1 LAHPR
6 TRTFAAHSA
15 PGKRF
20 DHLFHL
26 HSMSSFEALGLRA
39 ETLRSLADLGFTTPT
54 PVQEQA
60 IPLLL
65 RTEKD
70 VVALAQTGTGKTA
83 AFGLPMLEFLDPQ
96 DRTIQ
101 SLVLAPTRELCVQ
114 IAKDLERFS
123 AHLKGTRIVAVYGG
137 ASIRDQ
143 IRDIQRGAQIIV
155 ATPGR
160 LLDLIGREVLDLTT
174 VDVVVLDEADEMLN
188 MGFQEDLTEILEKTP
203 VDKKTWLFSATMSS
217 EVRRIAKRYMREF
230 EEVAVGPVNSAAA
243 AIQHQYCVV
252 HSKDRYAALKRF
264 VDADPELFGIVFC
277 RTKHET
283 QDLATALVKDGYNA
297 DAIHGDLSQAQ
308 RDHVMGRYRARSLR
322 LLIATDVAA
331 RGIDVKDVT
340 HVFHFDLPGEAENY
354 THRSGRTGRAG
365 RAGISLSIIGVRDV
379 NKIRQLE
386 RVLKTHFTYV
396 RVPGGAEIGKQ
407 QVKAYMK
414 RLKSVEVDSEGLEEL
429 LSEARADLM
438 NFSQEELIDR
448 FMSLTFNRII
458 EAHRT
463 SFDLNVDMSRKDHS
477 ARAERP
483 SSLERFS
490 TGRQMFINLGTADGF
505 DKGKM
510 LGYICGISGISGEF
524 IGRMLIKDVY
534 SFVDIEPDHFEQ
546 VLNAFNN
553 ANYKGRSVRVD
564 AAAGGS
570 KGGEPRPSSSGHR
583 DGGGYRSGGGYQ
595 GRGGGYRSGNDRGG
609 DRGGSH
615 VSGDRSGH
623 QSSYRPH
630 RGEGGGHHGKRDDR
644 SGPRGF
650 QKKDGFYEPKPKF
663 PRKERKG

>member
-1 LAHPR
+1 
-6 TRTFAAHSA
+6 
-15 PGKRF
+15 
-20 DHLFHL
+20 
-26 HSMSSFEALGLRA
+26 MSSFEALGLRA
-39 ETLRSLADLGFTTPT
+39 ETLKSLTDIGFITPT

-65 RTEKD
+65 KTEKD

-123 AHLKGTRIVAVYGG
+123 ANLKGTRIVAVYGG

-203 VDKKTWLFSATMSS
+203 EDKKTWLFSATMSG

-230 EEVAVGPVNSAAA
+230 EEVSVGPANSAAA

-308 RDHVMGRYRARSLR
+308 RDHVMGRYRARSIR
-322 LLIATDVAA
+322 MLIATDVAA

-407 QVKAYMK
+407 QVVAYMK

-429 LSEARADLM
+429 LSEARAELM
-438 NFSQEELIDR
+438 SFSQEELIDR
-448 FMSLTFNRII
+448 FMSLAFNRII
-458 EAHRT
+458 EAHRS
-463 SFDLNVDMSRKDHS
+463 SFDLNIDMSRKDHS

-570 KGGEPRPSSSGHR
+570 KGGEPRPS
-583 DGGGYRSGGGYQ
+583 GGGYRGSGGGGYK
-595 GRGGGYRSGNDRGG
+595 GGGGGYRGGNDRGG
-609 DRGGSH
+609 DRGGYQGG
-615 VSGDRSGH
+615 GDRGGH
-623 QSSYRPH
+623 QSSYRPN
-630 RGEGGGHHGKRDDR
+630 RGEGGGGSQGNRDDR
-644 SGPRGF
+644 GPARGF
-650 QKKDGFYEPKPKF
+650 QKKEGFYEPKPKF
-663 PRKERKG
+663 PKKERKG

>member
-1 LAHPR
+1 
-6 TRTFAAHSA
+6 
-15 PGKRF
+15 
-20 DHLFHL
+20 
-26 HSMSSFEALGLRA
+26 MSSFEALGLRA
-39 ETLRSLADLGFTTPT
+39 ETLKSLADIGFTTPT

-65 RTEKD
+65 KTEKD

-101 SLVLAPTRELCVQ
+101 SLILAPTRELCVQ
-114 IAKDLERFS
+114 ISKDLERFS
-123 AHLKGTRIVAVYGG
+123 ANLKGTRIVAVYGG

-160 LLDLIGREVLDLTT
+160 LLDLIGRDVLDLST

-203 VDKKTWLFSATMSS
+203 EDKKTWLFSATMSS
-217 EVRRIAKRYMREF
+217 DVRRIAKRYMREF
-230 EEVAVGPVNSAAA
+230 EEVSVGPANSAAA

-252 HSKDRYAALKRF
+252 HSKDRFAALKRF
-264 VDADPELFGIVFC
+264 IDADADLFGIVFC

-283 QDLATALVKDGYNA
+283 QDLATALVRDGYNA

-308 RDHVMGRYRARSLR
+308 RDHVMGRYRAHTIR

-386 RVLKTHFTYV
+386 RALKTHFSYV

-407 QVKAYMK
+407 QVMAYMK

-429 LSEARADLM
+429 LSEARAELM
-438 NFSQEELIDR
+438 SFEKEELIDR
-448 FMSLTFNRII
+448 FMSLAFNRII

-510 LGYICGISGISGEF
+510 LGYICGISGLSGEL

-546 VLNAFNN
+546 VLNAFQN

-570 KGGEPRPSSSGHR
+570 KGGEPRPASGGYR
-583 DGGGYRSGGGYQ
+583 GGGGGGYKGGGGGYRG
-595 GRGGGYRSGNDRGG
+595 GNDRGG
-609 DRGGSH
+609 DRGGYQGD
-615 VSGDRSGH
+615 GDRGGH
-623 QSSYRPH
+623 QSSYRPN
-630 RGEGGGHHGKRDDR
+630 RGEGGGGYQGNRDGGGG
-644 SGPRGF
+644 SRGF
-650 QKKDGFYEPKPKF
+650 QKKEGFYEPKPKF
-663 PRKERKG
+663 PKRERKG

>member
-1 LAHPR
+1 
-6 TRTFAAHSA
+6 
-15 PGKRF
+15 
-20 DHLFHL
+20 
-26 HSMSSFEALGLRA
+26 MSSFDALGLRA
-39 ETLRSLADLGFTTPT
+39 ETLRSLNEIGFTTPT

-65 RTEKD
+65 KSEKD

-83 AFGLPMLEFLDPQ
+83 AFGLPLLEFLDPQ

-101 SLVLAPTRELCVQ
+101 ALILAPTRELCVQ
-114 IAKDLERFS
+114 ISKDLERFS
-123 AHLKGTRIVAVYGG
+123 SNLKGTRIVAVYGG

-160 LLDLIGREVLDLTT
+160 LLDLIGREVLDLST

-203 VDKKTWLFSATMSS
+203 EDKRTWLFSATMSS

-230 EEVAVGPVNSAAA
+230 EEVSVGPANSAAA

-252 HSKDRYAALKRF
+252 HSKDRFASLKRF
-264 VDADPELFGIVFC
+264 IDADADLFGIVFC

-283 QDLATALVKDGYNA
+283 QDLATALVRDGYNA

-308 RDHVMGRYRARSLR
+308 RDHVMGRYRARSIR

-379 NKIRQLE
+379 SKIRQLE
-386 RVLKTHFTYV
+386 RALKTHFTYV

-407 QVKAYMK
+407 QVVAYMK

-429 LSEARADLM
+429 LSEARAELM
-438 NFSQEELIDR
+438 SFEKEELIDR
-448 FMSLTFNRII
+448 FMSLAFNRII

-483 SSLERFS
+483 TSLERFS
-490 TGRQMFINLGTADGF
+490 TGRQMFINLGSADGF

-510 LGYICGISGISGEF
+510 LGYICGISGVSGEL
-524 IGRMLIKDVY
+524 IGKMLIKDVY

-546 VLNAFNN
+546 VKNSFVN

-564 AAAGGS
+564 EAGGAS
-570 KGGEPRPSSSGHR
+570 KGGPRG
-583 DGGGYRSGGGYQ
+583 GGGYQ
-595 GRGGGYRSGNDRGG
+595 GGGPRGNGGGYKGGAPRSGGYDRGERGPERGGYQGGRPEGGNYRGGGERS
-609 DRGGSH
+609 SE
-615 VSGDRSGH
+615 
-623 QSSYRPH
+623 RPVKT
-630 RGEGGGHHGKRDDR
+630 GY
-644 SGPRGF
+644 P
-650 QKKDGFYEPKPKF
+650 KKEGFYEPKPKF
-663 PRKERKG
+663 PKKERRS

>member
-1 LAHPR
+1 
-6 TRTFAAHSA
+6 
-15 PGKRF
+15 
-20 DHLFHL
+20 
-26 HSMSSFEALGLRA
+26 MSSFEALGLRA
-39 ETLRSLADLGFTTPT
+39 ETLKSLADIGFTTPT

-65 RTEKD
+65 KTEKD

-101 SLVLAPTRELCVQ
+101 SLILAPTRELCVQ
-114 IAKDLERFS
+114 ISKDLERFS
-123 AHLKGTRIVAVYGG
+123 ANLKGTRIVAVYGG

-160 LLDLIGREVLDLTT
+160 LLDLIGRDVLDLST

-203 VDKKTWLFSATMSS
+203 EDKRTWLFSATMSS
-217 EVRRIAKRYMREF
+217 DVRRIAKRYMREF
-230 EEVAVGPVNSAAA
+230 EEVSVGPANSAAA

-252 HSKDRYAALKRF
+252 HSKDRFAALKRF
-264 VDADPELFGIVFC
+264 IDADADLFGIVFC

-283 QDLATALVKDGYNA
+283 QDLATALVRDGYNA

-308 RDHVMGRYRARSLR
+308 RDHVMGRYRARTIR

-386 RVLKTHFTYV
+386 RALKTHFSYV

-407 QVKAYMK
+407 QVMAYMK

-429 LSEARADLM
+429 LSEARTELM
-438 NFSQEELIDR
+438 SFEKEELIDR
-448 FMSLTFNRII
+448 FMSLAFNRII

-510 LGYICGISGISGEF
+510 LGYICGISGLSGEL

-546 VLNAFNN
+546 VLNAFQN

-570 KGGEPRPSSSGHR
+570 KGGEPRPASGGYR
-583 DGGGYRSGGGYQ
+583 GGGGGGYKGGGGGYRG
-595 GRGGGYRSGNDRGG
+595 GNDRGG
-609 DRGGSH
+609 DRGGYQGG
-615 VSGDRSGH
+615 GDRGGH
-623 QSSYRPH
+623 QSSYRPN
-630 RGEGGGHHGKRDDR
+630 RGEGGGGYQGNRD
-644 SGPRGF
+644 SGGGSRGF
-650 QKKDGFYEPKPKF
+650 QKKEGFYEPKPKF
-663 PRKERKG
+663 PKRERKG

>member
-1 LAHPR
+1 
-6 TRTFAAHSA
+6 
-15 PGKRF
+15 
-20 DHLFHL
+20 
-26 HSMSSFEALGLRA
+26 MSSFEALGLRA
-39 ETLRSLADLGFTTPT
+39 ETLLSLEAIGFTIPT

-65 RTEKD
+65 KSEKD

-83 AFGLPMLEFLDPQ
+83 AFGLPLLQFLDPQ

-101 SLVLAPTRELCVQ
+101 ALILAPTRELCVQ
-114 IAKDLERFS
+114 ISKDIEKF
-123 AHLKGTRIVAVYGG
+123 ATNLKGTRVVAVYGG

-160 LLDLIGREVLDLTT
+160 LLDLIGRNVMDLTT
-174 VDVVVLDEADEMLN
+174 VGVVVLDEADEMLN

-203 VDKKTWLFSATMSS
+203 NDKRTWLFSATMSND
-217 EVRRIAKRYMREF
+217 VRRIAKRYMREF
-230 EEVAVGPVNSAAA
+230 DELNIGRANAAA
-243 AIQHQYCVV
+243 DAIAHQYSVV

-264 VDADPELFGIVFC
+264 VDSDSDLFGIVFC

-283 QDLATALVKDGYNA
+283 QDLAAALVKDGYNA

-308 RDHVMGRYRARSLR
+308 RDQVMGRYRAKSLR

-331 RGIDVKDVT
+331 RGIDVQDVT
-340 HVFHFDLPGEAENY
+340 HVLHFDLPGEAENY

-365 RAGISLSIIGVRDV
+365 RKGISLSIIGVRDV

-407 QVKAYMK
+407 QVVAYMK
-414 RLKSVEVDSEGLEEL
+414 RLKSVEVDHEGLSEL
-429 LSEARADLM
+429 LSEARAELM
-438 NFSQEELIDR
+438 SFEKEELIDR
-448 FMSLTFNRII
+448 FMSLAFNRII

-463 SFDLNVDMSRKDHS
+463 SYDLNVDMSRKDHS

-483 SSLERFS
+483 TSLERFS

-510 LGYICGISGISGEF
+510 LGYICGISGISGEL
-524 IGRMLIKDVY
+524 IGKMLIKDVY
-534 SFVDIEPDHFEQ
+534 SFIDIEPDHFEQ
-546 VLNAFNN
+546 VKNSFNN

-564 AAAGGS
+564 EAGGTG
-570 KGGEPRPSSSGHR
+570 KGAPRPSSGGYQGGG
-583 DGGGYRSGGGYQ
+583 GGGYKGGGGGGHKGGGGGGYQ
-595 GRGGGYRSGNDRGG
+595 GGRDRSERPSAGGYRGND
-609 DRGGSH
+609 DRGAAPS
-615 VSGDRSGH
+615 
-623 QSSYRPH
+623 
-630 RGEGGGHHGKRDDR
+630 KA
-644 SGPRGF
+644 
-650 QKKDGFYEPKPKF
+650 GFYEPKPKF
-663 PRKERKG
+663 PKKERRS

>member
-1 LAHPR
+1 
-6 TRTFAAHSA
+6 
-15 PGKRF
+15 
-20 DHLFHL
+20 
-26 HSMSSFEALGLRA
+26 MSSFEALGLRA
-39 ETLRSLADLGFTTPT
+39 ETLRSLVEIGFTTPT

-65 RTEKD
+65 KSEKD

-96 DRTIQ
+96 DRTVQ
-101 SLVLAPTRELCVQ
+101 SLVLAPTRELCMQ
-114 IAKDLERFS
+114 ISKDLERFS
-123 AHLKGTRIVAVYGG
+123 GNLKGTRIVAVYGG

-160 LLDLIGREVLDLTT
+160 LLDLIARGVMDLTT

-203 VDKKTWLFSATMSS
+203 EDKKTWLFSATMSS

-230 EEVAVGPVNSAAA
+230 EEVSVGPANSAAA

-252 HSKDRYAALKRF
+252 HSKDRFAALKRF
-264 VDADPELFGIVFC
+264 IDADADLFGIVFC

-283 QDLATALVKDGYNA
+283 QDLATALVRDGYNA

-308 RDHVMGRYRARSLR
+308 RDHVMGRYRARSIR

-386 RVLKTHFTYV
+386 RALKTHFTYV

-407 QVKAYMK
+407 QVMAYMK

-429 LSEARADLM
+429 LSEARVELM
-438 NFSQEELIDR
+438 SFEKEELIDR
-448 FMSLTFNRII
+448 FMSLAFNRII
-458 EAHRT
+458 EAQRT

-483 SSLERFS
+483 TSLERFS
-490 TGRQMFINLGTADGF
+490 TGRQMFINLGSADGF

-510 LGYICGISGISGEF
+510 LGYICGISGVSGEL
-524 IGRMLIKDVY
+524 IGKMLIKDVY
-534 SFVDIEPDHFEQ
+534 SFVDIEPEHFEQ
-546 VLNAFNN
+546 VKNSFVN

-564 AAAGGS
+564 EAGGTG
-570 KGGEPRPSSSGHR
+570 KGAPRSG
-583 DGGGYRSGGGYQ
+583 GGGYQ
-595 GRGGGYRSGNDRGG
+595 GGGGGYKGGAPRSGGYDRGDRGPDRGGYQGGRPDGGNYRGGGERSSERPVKTGYPKKEASTSPSPSSR
-609 DRGGSH
+609 R
-615 VSGDRSGH
+615 RSVAPERTFAATG
-623 QSSYRPH
+623 
-630 RGEGGGHHGKRDDR
+630 
-644 SGPRGF
+644 
-650 QKKDGFYEPKPKF
+650 YE
-663 PRKERKG
+663 

>member
-1 LAHPR
+1 
-6 TRTFAAHSA
+6 
-15 PGKRF
+15 
-20 DHLFHL
+20 
-26 HSMSSFEALGLRA
+26 MSSFEALGLRA
-39 ETLRSLADLGFTTPT
+39 ETLRSLDAIGFTTPT

-65 RTEKD
+65 KSEKD

-83 AFGLPMLEFLDPQ
+83 AFGLPLLEFLDPQ

-101 SLVLAPTRELCVQ
+101 ALILAPTRELCVQ
-114 IAKDLERFS
+114 ISKDIEKF
-123 AHLKGTRIVAVYGG
+123 AANLKGTRVVAVYGG

-160 LLDLIGREVLDLTT
+160 LLDLIGRSVLDLTT

-188 MGFQEDLTEILEKTP
+188 MGFQEDLTEILQNTP
-203 VDKKTWLFSATMSS
+203 QDKRTWLFSATMSG
-217 EVRRIAKRYMREF
+217 EVRSIAKRYMRAF
-230 EEVAVGPVNSAAA
+230 EELSIGRLNAAA
-243 AIQHQYCVV
+243 DAISHQYCVV

-264 VDADPELFGIVFC
+264 VDADSDLFGIVFC

-283 QDLATALVKDGYNA
+283 QDLAAALVKDGYNA

-308 RDHVMGRYRARSLR
+308 RDQVMGRYRAKSLR

-331 RGIDVKDVT
+331 RGIDVQDVT

-365 RAGISLSIIGVRDV
+365 RKGISLSIIGVRDV

-407 QVKAYMK
+407 QVVAYMK
-414 RLKSVEVDSEGLEEL
+414 RLKSVEVDTEGLSEL
-429 LSEARADLM
+429 LSEARTELQSFDK
-438 NFSQEELIDR
+438 EELIDR
-448 FMSLTFNRII
+448 FMSLAFNRII

-463 SFDLNVDMSRKDHS
+463 SYDLNVDMSRKDHS

-483 SSLERFS
+483 TSLERFS

-510 LGYICGISGISGEF
+510 LGYICGMSGLSGEL

-534 SFVDIEPDHFEQ
+534 SFIDIEPSHFEQ
-546 VLNAFNN
+546 VKNAFQN

-564 AAAGGS
+564 EAAGGS
-570 KGGEPRPSSSGHR
+570 KGGEPRPAGGGHR
-583 DGGGYRSGGGYQ
+583 GGSGGGYQ
-595 GRGGGYRSGNDRGG
+595 GGGGYKGGGGGYRGGDRGG
-609 DRGGSH
+609 DRGGYQGGRQERSSYRSKNDRP
-615 VSGDRSGH
+615 SGDRSN
-623 QSSYRPH
+623 
-630 RGEGGGHHGKRDDR
+630 
-644 SGPRGF
+644 SGY
-650 QKKDGFYEPKPKF
+650 QKKEGFYEPKPKF
-663 PRKERKG
+663 PKRERKS

>member
-1 LAHPR
+1 
-6 TRTFAAHSA
+6 
-15 PGKRF
+15 
-20 DHLFHL
+20 
-26 HSMSSFEALGLRA
+26 MSSFDALGLRA
-39 ETLRSLADLGFTTPT
+39 ETLRSLTEIGFTTPT

-65 RTEKD
+65 KSEKD

-96 DRTIQ
+96 DKTIQ
-101 SLVLAPTRELCVQ
+101 ALILAPTRELCVQ
-114 IAKDLERFS
+114 ISKDLERFS
-123 AHLKGTRIVAVYGG
+123 SNLKGTRIVAVYGG

-160 LLDLIGREVLDLTT
+160 LLDLIGRQVLDLTT

-188 MGFQEDLTEILEKTP
+188 MGFQEDLTEILQNTP
-203 VDKKTWLFSATMSS
+203 QDKRTWLFSATMSS

-230 EEVAVGPVNSAAA
+230 EELSIGPANSSVS

-252 HSKDRYAALKRF
+252 HSKDRYAALRRF
-264 VDADPELFGIVFC
+264 VDADPDLFGIVFC

-308 RDHVMGRYRARSLR
+308 RDQVMGRYRARSIR

-340 HVFHFDLPGEAENY
+340 HVIHFDLPGEVENY

-379 NKIRQLE
+379 NKVRQLE
-386 RVLKTHFTYV
+386 RGLKTHFMFV

-407 QVKAYMK
+407 QVVAYMK
-414 RLKSVEVDSEGLEEL
+414 RLKSVEVDHEGLAEL
-429 LSEARADLM
+429 LSEARAELM
-438 NFSQEELIDR
+438 SFEKEELIDR
-448 FMSLTFNRII
+448 FMSLAFNRII
-458 EAHRT
+458 DQHRT
-463 SFDLNVDMSRKDHS
+463 SYDLNVDMSRKDHS

-483 SSLERFS
+483 TSLERFS

-510 LGYICGISGISGEF
+510 LGYICGISGVSGEI
-524 IGRMLIKDVY
+524 IGKMLIKDVY
-534 SFVDIEPDHFEQ
+534 SFVDIEPEHFEQ
-546 VLNAFNN
+546 VKNSFNN

-564 AAAGGS
+564 EAGGPG
-570 KGGEPRPSSSGHR
+570 KGAPRPSGGTGYQGGGGGGYKGGGGGSYKGGGSGGYQGGAPR
-583 DGGGYRSGGGYQ
+583 SDRGDRPQGGGGYR
-595 GRGGGYRSGNDRGG
+595 GNDDRGG
-609 DRGGSH
+609 
-615 VSGDRSGH
+615 
-623 QSSYRPH
+623 YP
-630 RGEGGGHHGKRDDR
+630 
-644 SGPRGF
+644 
-650 QKKDGFYEPKPKF
+650 KKDGFYEPKPKF
-663 PRKERKG
+663 PKKERK

>member
-1 LAHPR
+1 
-6 TRTFAAHSA
+6 
-15 PGKRF
+15 
-20 DHLFHL
+20 
-26 HSMSSFEALGLRA
+26 MSSFEALGLRA
-39 ETLRSLADLGFTTPT
+39 ETLRSLEAIGFTTPT

-65 RTEKD
+65 KSEKD

-83 AFGLPMLEFLDPQ
+83 AFGLPLLEFLDPQ

-101 SLVLAPTRELCVQ
+101 ALILAPTRELCVQ
-114 IAKDLERFS
+114 ISKDIEKF
-123 AHLKGTRIVAVYGG
+123 AANLKGTRVVAVYGG

-160 LLDLIGREVLDLTT
+160 LLDLIGRSVLDLTT

-188 MGFQEDLTEILEKTP
+188 MGFQEDLTEILSSTP
-203 VDKKTWLFSATMSS
+203 KDKRTWLFSATMSS
-217 EVRRIAKRYMREF
+217 EVRSIAKRYMREF
-230 EEVAVGPVNSAAA
+230 EELSIGRANAAAEAISHQYSVVNSR
-243 AIQHQYCVV
+243 
-252 HSKDRYAALKRF
+252 DRYAALKRF
-264 VDADPELFGIVFC
+264 VDADADLFGIVFC

-283 QDLATALVKDGYNA
+283 QDLAAALVKDGYNA

-308 RDHVMGRYRARSLR
+308 RDQVMGRYRAKSLR

-331 RGIDVKDVT
+331 RGIDVQDVT
-340 HVFHFDLPGEAENY
+340 HVIHFDLPGEAENY

-365 RAGISLSIIGVRDV
+365 RKGISLSIIGVRDV

-386 RVLKTHFTYV
+386 RVLKTHFTFV

-407 QVKAYMK
+407 QVVAYMK
-414 RLKSVEVDSEGLEEL
+414 RLKSVEVDSEGLSEL
-429 LSEARADLM
+429 LSEARTELQAFDK
-438 NFSQEELIDR
+438 EELIDR
-448 FMSLTFNRII
+448 FMSLAFNRII

-463 SFDLNVDMSRKDHS
+463 SYDLNVDMSRKDHS

-483 SSLERFS
+483 TSLERFS

-510 LGYICGISGISGEF
+510 LGYICGISGVSGEL

-546 VLNAFNN
+546 VKNAFNN

-564 AAAGGS
+564 EAAGGS
-570 KGGEPRPSSSGHR
+570 KGGEPRPASSGHR
-583 DGGGYRSGGGYQ
+583 GGSGGGGGYQ
-595 GRGGGYRSGNDRGG
+595 GGGGGGYQGGERGG
-609 DRGGSH
+609 DRGGYQGGRQERSSYRGTNDRP
-615 VSGDRSGH
+615 SGDRPSGD
-623 QSSYRPH
+623 RPPST
-630 RGEGGGHHGKRDDR
+630 RPSGDR
-644 SGPRGF
+644 PNSGYP
-650 QKKDGFYEPKPKF
+650 KKDGFYEPKPKF

>member
-1 LAHPR
+1 
-6 TRTFAAHSA
+6 
-15 PGKRF
+15 
-20 DHLFHL
+20 
-26 HSMSSFEALGLRA
+26 MSSFEALGLRA
-39 ETLRSLADLGFTTPT
+39 ETLKSLADIGFTTPT

-65 RTEKD
+65 KSEKD

-101 SLVLAPTRELCVQ
+101 SLILAPTRELCVQ
-114 IAKDLERFS
+114 ISKDLERFS
-123 AHLKGTRIVAVYGG
+123 ANLKGTRIVAVYGG

-160 LLDLIGREVLDLTT
+160 LLDLIGRDVLDLST

-203 VDKKTWLFSATMSS
+203 EDKKTWLFSATMSS
-217 EVRRIAKRYMREF
+217 DVRRIAKRYMREF
-230 EEVAVGPVNSAAA
+230 EEVSVGPANSAAA

-252 HSKDRYAALKRF
+252 HSKDRFAALKRF
-264 VDADPELFGIVFC
+264 IDADADLFGIVFC

-283 QDLATALVKDGYNA
+283 QDLATALVRDGYNA

-308 RDHVMGRYRARSLR
+308 RDHVMGRYRARSIR

-386 RVLKTHFTYV
+386 RALKTHFTYV

-407 QVKAYMK
+407 QVMAYMK

-429 LSEARADLM
+429 LSEARVELM
-438 NFSQEELIDR
+438 SFEKEELIDR
-448 FMSLTFNRII
+448 FMSLAFNRII
-458 EAHRT
+458 EAQRT

-483 SSLERFS
+483 TSLERFS
-490 TGRQMFINLGTADGF
+490 TGRQMFINLGSADGF

-510 LGYICGISGISGEF
+510 LGYICGISGVSGEL
-524 IGRMLIKDVY
+524 IGKMLIKDVY
-534 SFVDIEPDHFEQ
+534 SFVDIEPEHFEQ
-546 VLNAFNN
+546 VKNSFVN

-564 AAAGGS
+564 EAGGTG
-570 KGGEPRPSSSGHR
+570 KGAPRSG
-583 DGGGYRSGGGYQ
+583 GGGYQ
-595 GRGGGYRSGNDRGG
+595 GGGGGYKGGAPRSGGYDRGDRGPDRGGYQGGRPDGGNYRGGGERS
-609 DRGGSH
+609 SE
-615 VSGDRSGH
+615 
-623 QSSYRPH
+623 RPVKT
-630 RGEGGGHHGKRDDR
+630 GY
-644 SGPRGF
+644 P
-650 QKKDGFYEPKPKF
+650 KKEGFYEPKPKF
-663 PRKERKG
+663 PKKERRS

>member
-1 LAHPR
+1 MGAS
-6 TRTFAAHSA
+6 TTFPFSVT
-15 PGKRF
+15 
-20 DHLFHL
+20 
-26 HSMSSFEALGLRA
+26 MSSFEALGLRA
-39 ETLRSLADLGFTTPT
+39 ETLKSLADIGFTTPT

-65 RTEKD
+65 KTEKD

-83 AFGLPMLEFLDPQ
+83 AFGLPMLEYLDPQ

-123 AHLKGTRIVAVYGG
+123 ANLKGTRIVAVYGG

-160 LLDLIGREVLDLTT
+160 LLDLIGRDVLDLST

-203 VDKKTWLFSATMSS
+203 EDKRTWLFSATMSS

-230 EEVAVGPVNSAAA
+230 EEVSVGPANSAAA

-252 HSKDRYAALKRF
+252 HSKDRFAALKRF
-264 VDADPELFGIVFC
+264 IDADADLFGIVFC

-283 QDLATALVKDGYNA
+283 QDLATALVRDGYNA

-308 RDHVMGRYRARSLR
+308 RDHVMGRYRARTIR

-386 RVLKTHFTYV
+386 RALKTHFTYV

-407 QVKAYMK
+407 QVVAYMK

-429 LSEARADLM
+429 LSEARAELM
-438 NFSQEELIDR
+438 SFEKEELIDR
-448 FMSLTFNRII
+448 FMSLAFNRII

-510 LGYICGISGISGEF
+510 LGYICGISGLSGEL

-546 VLNAFNN
+546 VLNAFQN

-570 KGGEPRPSSSGHR
+570 KGGEPRPASGGYR
-583 DGGGYRSGGGYQ
+583 GGGGGYKGGGGGYRG
-595 GRGGGYRSGNDRGG
+595 GNDRGG
-609 DRGGSH
+609 DRGG
-615 VSGDRSGH
+615 H
-623 QSSYRPH
+623 QSSYRPN
-630 RGEGGGHHGKRDDR
+630 RGEGGGGYQGNRD
-644 SGPRGF
+644 SGGSRGF
-650 QKKDGFYEPKPKF
+650 QKKEGFYEPKPKF
-663 PRKERKG
+663 PKRERKG